1 MQSANYLSIDLSVCL
16 SVVQT
21 ETVFVRIL
29 SAKTLSGLQGK
40 GRQGKQGPHR
50 NRNRNRIRI
59 RIERKGKEIFVIFLK
74 MMGGRLVGLG
84 RGLKTIQVRM
94 RSDVRCQMS
103 ETENLQVTQRNAV
116 ACPSCRLHCR
126 GPHSHPI
133 NIYLTQK
140 LKWVQKSTNS
150 KQLNYSMLILF
161 PALTLISFVTILK
174 ISKLYGHHI
183 HTWYVSKQS
192 PFLHKVPRLEVFIP
206 PMIMIKWYN
215 FKLNISSLIK

>member
-59 RIERKGKEIFVIFLK
+59 RIRIERKGKEIFVIFLK
-74 MMGGRLVGLG
+74 MMGVGLG

-94 RSDVRCQMS
+94 R
-103 ETENLQVTQRNAV
+103 
-116 ACPSCRLHCR
+116 
-126 GPHSHPI
+126 
-133 NIYLTQK
+133 
-140 LKWVQKSTNS
+140 
-150 KQLNYSMLILF
+150 
-161 PALTLISFVTILK
+161 
-174 ISKLYGHHI
+174 
-183 HTWYVSKQS
+183 
-192 PFLHKVPRLEVFIP
+192 
-206 PMIMIKWYN
+206 
-215 FKLNISSLIK
+215 